1 MRSWFAG
8 LIVASLCAVDSI
20 AVTPASADTTADRI
34 DEMIKNPSKAR
45 EAHRAEQL
53 EELRQEYEGWSRE
66 ELLEELLDL
75 RNERDELSSDVDRL
89 REELDPPRQEPWPH

>member
-1 MRSWFAG
+1 MKSWFAG
-8 LIVASLCAVDSI
+8 LIVAPLCVVGYI
-20 AVTPASADTTADRI
+20 AVVPASADTTADRI
-34 DEMIKNPSKAR
+34 DEMIRNPLKPR

-53 EELRQEYEGWSRE
+53 DELRQEYDGWSRD

-89 REELDPPRQEPWPH
+89 HEELDPPRQERRQ